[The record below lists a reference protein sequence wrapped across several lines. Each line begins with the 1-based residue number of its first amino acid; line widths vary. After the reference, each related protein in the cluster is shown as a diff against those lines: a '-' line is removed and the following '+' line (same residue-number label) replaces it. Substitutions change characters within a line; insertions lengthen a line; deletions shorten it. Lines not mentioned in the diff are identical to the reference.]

1 MTKTKNRRYFDVNV
15 FVYYLTGDKT
25 YGERAKEW
33 LSTTEH
39 KYTSVVTPFLLT
51 VVLGKVLGK
60 SLRDYEFVKTIA
72 TALDSLGVE
81 YLELP
86 EWDKVVE
93 NVKKYNVDIEDSIH
107 ITTAIE
113 NGLTIVSN
121 DEELKRKVNAEF

>member
-33 LSTTEH
+33 FSTTEH

-51 VVLGKVLGK
+51 VVLGKLLGK

-86 EWDKVVE
+86 GAADL
-93 NVKKYNVDIEDSIH
+93 
-107 ITTAIE
+107 T
-113 NGLTIVSN
+113 GLH
-121 DEELKRKVNAEF
+121 